1 MTNPATQNHRN
12 FFLALVIA
20 IIIIAPITPAQ
31 AAPAGQAIV
40 AVADCRESVVL
51 WFAPTY
57 PSGAMSNTYAS
68 VIMEAEQHGETYPVE
83 VLYQYTTTLANG
95 RAVYRAIGWQPFSLN
110 AERVTIVS
118 GYIAE
123 WGGAPLEPI
132 LEGKEFVMGCWQVQ
146 MPLVV
151 R

>member
-1 MTNPATQNHRN
+1 MRKLIA
-12 FFLALVIA
+12 VIL
-20 IIIIAPITPAQ
+20 ILLTFTPAQ

-57 PSGAMSNTYAS
+57 TGAMSNTYAS
-68 VIMEAEQHGETYPVE
+68 VIMEAEQHGETYAVE
-83 VLYQYTTTLANG
+83 VLYQYATTLANG

-110 AERVTIVS
+110 AECVTI
-118 GYIAE
+118 A
-123 WGGAPLEPI
+123 GGAIVDANGVPLEPI
-132 LEGKEFVMGCWQVQ
+132 LTGRQFVMGCARVY
-146 MPLVV
+146 MPMVV

>member
-1 MTNPATQNHRN
+1 MTNPQNHRN

-31 AAPAGQAIV
+31 AAPTGQAIV
-40 AVADCRESVVL
+40 VAADCRESVVL
-51 WFAPTY
+51 WLAPTY
-57 PSGAMSNTYAS
+57 TGAMSNTYAS
-68 VIMEAEQHGETYPVE
+68 VIMAAEQHGETYPVE
-83 VLYQYTTTLANG
+83 VLYQYRTTLSNG
-95 RAVYRAIGWQPFSLN
+95 RAVYQAIGWQPFSLN
-110 AERVTIVS
+110 AERVIITG

-132 LEGKEFVMGCWQVQ
+132 LEGKEFVMGCWQVN
-146 MPLVV
+146 MPVVV